1 MKSSVLILAAAIF
14 AAGCVS
20 NPGTETTQRETL
32 VDASGRVTG
41 YQERIDGRMI
51 MFDAQGN
58 RTGERWLDNRNDG
71 ANPGNKGIAVTVEPV
86 GGSK

>member
-1 MKSSVLILAAAIF
+1 MKTRLLLAAAAIF
-14 AAGCVS
+14 AAGCA
-20 NPGTETTQRETL
+20 NDPGISMAQRETL